1 MNEFLILSYEFL
13 CVSAG
18 ALAAHGI
25 LRARQRRI
33 GFQPS
38 RGQVIWLLLLL
49 VYLTDVFQV
58 TGAGTIYHLRQYGFE
73 PGVTQMNLLPFSDPE
88 YDLTA
93 NILNVVLFLPLGFL
107 LPLLWPEWNRPIP
120 VLLFG
125 AAFSLL
131 IEASQLLNIRNTDV
145 DDILLNTLGAV
156 IGLLLY
162 RAFAARSK
170 RKQPPAGAGRWE
182 AVLYVAAMFFGYF
195 LLFNE
200 FGAAKILY
208 GF

>member
-1 MNEFLILSYEFL
+1 MNEILMFGYELL
-13 CVSAG
+13 CAALG
-18 ALAAHGI
+18 ALIVYGV
-25 LRARQRRI
+25 LRANRRRA
-33 GFQPS
+33 GLQPR
-38 RGQVIWLLLLL
+38 RGELLGLL
-49 VYLTDVFQV
+49 VLTLYIAGVFYV
-58 TGAGTIYHLRQYGFE
+58 TGAGTIYNLKQYGLE
-73 PGVTQMNLLPFSDPE
+73 PSVLQMNLLPFSDPE

-120 VLLFG
+120 VLLYG

-145 DDILLNTLGAV
+145 DDVLLNTLGAV
-156 IGLLLY
+156 LGLLLY
-162 RAFAARSK
+162 RLFTALSK
-170 RKQPPAGAGRWE
+170 RKRLSGCVRRWE
-182 AVLYVAAMFFGYF
+182 AIAYVAAMFAGYF

-200 FGAAKILY
+200 FGAAKLIY

>member
-1 MNEFLILSYEFL
+1 ME
-13 CVSAG
+13 
-18 ALAAHGI
+18 
-25 LRARQRRI
+25 
-33 GFQPS
+33 
-38 RGQVIWLLLLL
+38 LLLLA
-49 VYLTDVFQV
+49 VYITGVFRA
-58 TGAGTIYHLRQYGFE
+58 TGVGTIYHLHQYGLKPDIIE
-73 PGVTQMNLLPFSDPE
+73 MNLLPFSDAE
-88 YDLTA
+88 YDLTGNLL
-93 NILNVVLFLPLGFL
+93 NIALFLPLGFF

-131 IEASQLLNIRNTDV
+131 IEASQLLNLRNTDV

-162 RAFAARSK
+162 RAFAARSEH
-170 RKQPPAGAGRWE
+170 KQPTAGAGRWE